1 MASYYDEDLHR
12 LHQETLEKKGIEAM
26 LSDLQI
32 QKEELE
38 KKSKDLEKSMNE
50 EQEDVERLNKG
61 SLTAFFY
68 RVSGKLEEKLTGE
81 QILYQ
86 LNLYRKYMS
95 EQMAEGKTE
104 AQVLQK
110 LGDPTVVAQK
120 VMEAYENKEKQEAA
134 QRGNALKDPFPLT
147 AEEMNAQIK
156 NGMGISSAV

>member
-1 MASYYDEDLHR
+1 MDDFLYV
-12 LHQETLEKKGIEAM
+12 
-26 LSDLQI
+26 LQC
-32 QKEELE
+32 E
-38 KKSKDLEKSMNE
+38 
-50 EQEDVERLNKG
+50 
-61 SLTAFFY
+61 
-68 RVSGKLEEKLTGE
+68 LEEKLTGE

-147 AEEMNAQIK
+147 AEEMNTQIK
-156 NGMGISSAV
+156 NPEWGFHLQFEENKGWDIRLGKLKLNSWYGTLIILGVVLVIFILLSYLKSHM

>member
-1 MASYYDEDLHR
+1 MDDFLYV
-12 LHQETLEKKGIEAM
+12 
-26 LSDLQI
+26 LQC
-32 QKEELE
+32 E
-38 KKSKDLEKSMNE
+38 
-50 EQEDVERLNKG
+50 
-61 SLTAFFY
+61 
-68 RVSGKLEEKLTGE
+68 LEEKLTGE

-104 AQVLQK
+104 GQVLQK

-156 NGMGISSAV
+156 NPEWGFHLQFEENKGWDIRLGKLKLNSWYGTLIILGVVLVIFILLSYLKSHM

>member
-1 MASYYDEDLHR
+1 MDDFLYV
-12 LHQETLEKKGIEAM
+12 
-26 LSDLQI
+26 LQC
-32 QKEELE
+32 E
-38 KKSKDLEKSMNE
+38 
-50 EQEDVERLNKG
+50 
-61 SLTAFFY
+61 
-68 RVSGKLEEKLTGE
+68 LEEKLTGE

-156 NGMGISSAV
+156 NPEWGFHLQFEENKGWDIRLGKLKLNSWYGTLIILGVVLVIFILLSYPKSHM

>member
-1 MASYYDEDLHR
+1 MDDFLYV
-12 LHQETLEKKGIEAM
+12 
-26 LSDLQI
+26 LQC
-32 QKEELE
+32 E
-38 KKSKDLEKSMNE
+38 
-50 EQEDVERLNKG
+50 
-61 SLTAFFY
+61 
-68 RVSGKLEEKLTGE
+68 LEEKLTGE

-120 VMEAYENKEKQEAA
+120 IIEAYENKEKQEAA

-156 NGMGISSAV
+156 NPEWGFHLQFEENKGWDIRLGKLKLNSWYGTLIILGVVLVIFILLSYLKSHM

>member
-1 MASYYDEDLHR
+1 MDDFLYV
-12 LHQETLEKKGIEAM
+12 
-26 LSDLQI
+26 LQC
-32 QKEELE
+32 E
-38 KKSKDLEKSMNE
+38 
-50 EQEDVERLNKG
+50 
-61 SLTAFFY
+61 
-68 RVSGKLEEKLTGE
+68 LEEKLTGE

-156 NGMGISSAV
+156 NPEWGFHLQFEENKGWDIRLGKLKLNSWYGTLIILGVVLVIFILFSYLKSHM

>member
-1 MASYYDEDLHR
+1 MDDFLYV
-12 LHQETLEKKGIEAM
+12 
-26 LSDLQI
+26 LQC
-32 QKEELE
+32 E
-38 KKSKDLEKSMNE
+38 
-50 EQEDVERLNKG
+50 
-61 SLTAFFY
+61 
-68 RVSGKLEEKLTGE
+68 LEEKLTGE

-95 EQMAEGKTE
+95 EQMAEGRTE

-156 NGMGISSAV
+156 NPEWGFHLQFEENKGWDIRLGKLKLNSWYGTLIILGVVLVIFILLSYLKSHM

>member
-1 MASYYDEDLHR
+1 MDDFLYV
-12 LHQETLEKKGIEAM
+12 
-26 LSDLQI
+26 LQC
-32 QKEELE
+32 E
-38 KKSKDLEKSMNE
+38 
-50 EQEDVERLNKG
+50 
-61 SLTAFFY
+61 
-68 RVSGKLEEKLTGE
+68 LEEKLTGE

-147 AEEMNAQIK
+147 AEEMNAQLK
-156 NGMGISSAV
+156 NPEWGFHLQFEENKGWDIRLGKLKLNSWYGTLIILGVVLVIFILLSYLKSHM

>member
-1 MASYYDEDLHR
+1 MDDFLYV
-12 LHQETLEKKGIEAM
+12 
-26 LSDLQI
+26 LQC
-32 QKEELE
+32 E
-38 KKSKDLEKSMNE
+38 
-50 EQEDVERLNKG
+50 
-61 SLTAFFY
+61 
-68 RVSGKLEEKLTGE
+68 LEEKLTGE

-134 QRGNALKDPFPLT
+134 QRGNALQNPFPLT

-156 NGMGISSAV
+156 NPEWGFHLQFEENKGWDIRLGKLKLNSWYGTLIILGVVLVIFILLSYLKSHM

>member
-1 MASYYDEDLHR
+1 MDDFLYV
-12 LHQETLEKKGIEAM
+12 
-26 LSDLQI
+26 LQC
-32 QKEELE
+32 E
-38 KKSKDLEKSMNE
+38 
-50 EQEDVERLNKG
+50 
-61 SLTAFFY
+61 
-68 RVSGKLEEKLTGE
+68 LEEKLTGE

-95 EQMAEGKTE
+95 EQMAKGKTE

-156 NGMGISSAV
+156 NPEWGFHLQFEENKGWDIRLGKLKLNSWYGTLIILGVVLVIFILLSYLKSHM

>member
-1 MASYYDEDLHR
+1 MDDFLYV
-12 LHQETLEKKGIEAM
+12 
-26 LSDLQI
+26 LQC
-32 QKEELE
+32 E
-38 KKSKDLEKSMNE
+38 
-50 EQEDVERLNKG
+50 
-61 SLTAFFY
+61 
-68 RVSGKLEEKLTGE
+68 LEEKLTGE

-95 EQMAEGKTE
+95 EQMTEGKTE

-156 NGMGISSAV
+156 NPEWGFHLQFEENKGWDIRLGKLKLNSWYGTLIILGVVLVIFILLSYLKSHM

>member
-1 MASYYDEDLHR
+1 MDDFLYV
-12 LHQETLEKKGIEAM
+12 
-26 LSDLQI
+26 LQC
-32 QKEELE
+32 E
-38 KKSKDLEKSMNE
+38 
-50 EQEDVERLNKG
+50 
-61 SLTAFFY
+61 
-68 RVSGKLEEKLTGE
+68 LEEKLTGE

-156 NGMGISSAV
+156 NPELKLNSWYGTLIILGVVLVIFILLSYLKSHM

>member
-1 MASYYDEDLHR
+1 MDDFLYV
-12 LHQETLEKKGIEAM
+12 
-26 LSDLQI
+26 LQC
-32 QKEELE
+32 E
-38 KKSKDLEKSMNE
+38 
-50 EQEDVERLNKG
+50 
-61 SLTAFFY
+61 
-68 RVSGKLEEKLTGE
+68 LEEKLTGE

-156 NGMGISSAV
+156 NPEWGFHLQFEENKGWDIRLGKLKLNSWYGTLIILGVVLVLFILLSYLKSHM

>member
-1 MASYYDEDLHR
+1 MDDFLYV
-12 LHQETLEKKGIEAM
+12 
-26 LSDLQI
+26 LQC
-32 QKEELE
+32 E
-38 KKSKDLEKSMNE
+38 
-50 EQEDVERLNKG
+50 
-61 SLTAFFY
+61 
-68 RVSGKLEEKLTGE
+68 LEEKLTGE

-104 AQVLQK
+104 GQVLQK

-120 VMEAYENKEKQEAA
+120 IMEAYENKEKQEAA

-156 NGMGISSAV
+156 NPEWGFHLQFEENKGWDIRLGKLKLNSWYGTLIILGVVLVIFILLSYLKSHM

>member
-1 MASYYDEDLHR
+1 MDDFLYV
-12 LHQETLEKKGIEAM
+12 
-26 LSDLQI
+26 LQC
-32 QKEELE
+32 E
-38 KKSKDLEKSMNE
+38 
-50 EQEDVERLNKG
+50 
-61 SLTAFFY
+61 
-68 RVSGKLEEKLTGE
+68 LEEKLTGE

-120 VMEAYENKEKQEAA
+120 VMEAYENKEKQEAT

-156 NGMGISSAV
+156 NPEWGFHLQFEENKGWDIRLGKLKLNSWYGTLIILGVVLVIFILLSYLKSHM

>member
-1 MASYYDEDLHR
+1 MDDFLYV
-12 LHQETLEKKGIEAM
+12 
-26 LSDLQI
+26 LQC
-32 QKEELE
+32 E
-38 KKSKDLEKSMNE
+38 
-50 EQEDVERLNKG
+50 
-61 SLTAFFY
+61 
-68 RVSGKLEEKLTGE
+68 LEEKLTGE

-156 NGMGISSAV
+156 NPEWGFHLQFEENNGWDIRLGKLKLNSWYGTLIILGVVLVIFILLSYLKSHM

>member
-1 MASYYDEDLHR
+1 MDDFLYV
-12 LHQETLEKKGIEAM
+12 
-26 LSDLQI
+26 LQC
-32 QKEELE
+32 E
-38 KKSKDLEKSMNE
+38 
-50 EQEDVERLNKG
+50 
-61 SLTAFFY
+61 
-68 RVSGKLEEKLTGE
+68 LEEKLTGE

-156 NGMGISSAV
+156 NPQWGFHLQFEENKGWDIRLGKLKLNSWYGTLIILGVVLVIFILLSYLKSHM

>member
-1 MASYYDEDLHR
+1 MDDFLYV
-12 LHQETLEKKGIEAM
+12 
-26 LSDLQI
+26 LQC
-32 QKEELE
+32 E
-38 KKSKDLEKSMNE
+38 
-50 EQEDVERLNKG
+50 
-61 SLTAFFY
+61 
-68 RVSGKLEEKLTGE
+68 LEEKLTGE

-156 NGMGISSAV
+156 NPEWGFHLQFEENKGWDIRLGKLKLNSWYGTLIILGVVLVIFILLSYLKSHMG

>member
-1 MASYYDEDLHR
+1 MDDFLYV
-12 LHQETLEKKGIEAM
+12 
-26 LSDLQI
+26 LQC
-32 QKEELE
+32 E
-38 KKSKDLEKSMNE
+38 
-50 EQEDVERLNKG
+50 
-61 SLTAFFY
+61 
-68 RVSGKLEEKLTGE
+68 LEEKLTGE

-120 VMEAYENKEKQEAA
+120 VMEAYENKEKQEVA

-156 NGMGISSAV
+156 NPEWGFHLQFEENKGWDIRLGKLKLNSWYGTLIILGVVLVIFILLSYLKSHM

>member
-1 MASYYDEDLHR
+1 MDDFLYV
-12 LHQETLEKKGIEAM
+12 
-26 LSDLQI
+26 LQC
-32 QKEELE
+32 E
-38 KKSKDLEKSMNE
+38 
-50 EQEDVERLNKG
+50 
-61 SLTAFFY
+61 
-68 RVSGKLEEKLTGE
+68 LEEKLTGE

-104 AQVLQK
+104 GQVLQK

-120 VMEAYENKEKQEAA
+120 IIEAYENKEKQEAA

-156 NGMGISSAV
+156 NPEWGFHLQFEENKGWDIRLGKLKLNSWYGTLIILGVVLVIFILLSYLKSHM

>member
-1 MASYYDEDLHR
+1 MDDFLYV
-12 LHQETLEKKGIEAM
+12 
-26 LSDLQI
+26 LQC
-32 QKEELE
+32 E
-38 KKSKDLEKSMNE
+38 
-50 EQEDVERLNKG
+50 
-61 SLTAFFY
+61 
-68 RVSGKLEEKLTGE
+68 LEEKLTGE

-156 NGMGISSAV
+156 NPEWGFHLQFEENKGWDIRLGKLKLNSWYGTLIILGVVLVIFILLSYLKSHM

>member
-1 MASYYDEDLHR
+1 MDDFLYV
-12 LHQETLEKKGIEAM
+12 
-26 LSDLQI
+26 LQC
-32 QKEELE
+32 E
-38 KKSKDLEKSMNE
+38 
-50 EQEDVERLNKG
+50 
-61 SLTAFFY
+61 
-68 RVSGKLEEKLTGE
+68 LEEKLTGE

-134 QRGNALKDPFPLT
+134 QRGNALKDPFTLT

-156 NGMGISSAV
+156 NPEWGFHLQFEENKGWDIRLGKLKLNSWYGTLIILGVVLVIFILLSYLKSHM

>member
-1 MASYYDEDLHR
+1 MDDFLYV
-12 LHQETLEKKGIEAM
+12 
-26 LSDLQI
+26 LQC
-32 QKEELE
+32 E
-38 KKSKDLEKSMNE
+38 
-50 EQEDVERLNKG
+50 
-61 SLTAFFY
+61 
-68 RVSGKLEEKLTGE
+68 LEEKLTGE

-110 LGDPTVVAQK
+110 FGDPTVVAQK

-156 NGMGISSAV
+156 NPEWGFHLQFEENKGWDIRLGKLKLNSWYGTLIILGVVLVIFILLSYLKSHM

>member
-1 MASYYDEDLHR
+1 MDDFLYV
-12 LHQETLEKKGIEAM
+12 
-26 LSDLQI
+26 LQC
-32 QKEELE
+32 E
-38 KKSKDLEKSMNE
+38 
-50 EQEDVERLNKG
+50 
-61 SLTAFFY
+61 
-68 RVSGKLEEKLTGE
+68 LEEKLTGE

-110 LGDPTVVAQK
+110 LGDPIVVAQK

-156 NGMGISSAV
+156 NPEWGFHLQFEENKGWDIRLGKLKLNSWYGTLIILGVVLVIFILLSYLKSHM

>member
-1 MASYYDEDLHR
+1 MDDFLYV
-12 LHQETLEKKGIEAM
+12 
-26 LSDLQI
+26 LQC
-32 QKEELE
+32 E
-38 KKSKDLEKSMNE
+38 
-50 EQEDVERLNKG
+50 
-61 SLTAFFY
+61 
-68 RVSGKLEEKLTGE
+68 LEEKLTGE

-147 AEEMNAQIK
+147 EEEMNAQIK
-156 NGMGISSAV
+156 NPEWGFHLQFEENKGWDIRLGKLKLNSWYGTLIILGVVLVIFILLSYLKSHM

>member
-1 MASYYDEDLHR
+1 MDDFLYV
-12 LHQETLEKKGIEAM
+12 
-26 LSDLQI
+26 LQC
-32 QKEELE
+32 E
-38 KKSKDLEKSMNE
+38 
-50 EQEDVERLNKG
+50 
-61 SLTAFFY
+61 
-68 RVSGKLEEKLTGE
+68 LEEKLTGE

-156 NGMGISSAV
+156 NPEWGFHLQFEENKGWDIRLGKLKLTSWYGTLIILGVVLVIFILLSYLKSHM

>member
-1 MASYYDEDLHR
+1 MDDFLYV
-12 LHQETLEKKGIEAM
+12 
-26 LSDLQI
+26 LQC
-32 QKEELE
+32 E
-38 KKSKDLEKSMNE
+38 
-50 EQEDVERLNKG
+50 
-61 SLTAFFY
+61 
-68 RVSGKLEEKLTGE
+68 LEEKLTGE

-120 VMEAYENKEKQEAA
+120 VMEAYENKERQEAA

-156 NGMGISSAV
+156 NPEWGFHLQFEENKGWDIRLGKLKLNSWYGTLIILGVVLVIFILLSYLKSHM

>member
-1 MASYYDEDLHR
+1 MDDFLYV
-12 LHQETLEKKGIEAM
+12 
-26 LSDLQI
+26 LQC
-32 QKEELE
+32 E
-38 KKSKDLEKSMNE
+38 
-50 EQEDVERLNKG
+50 
-61 SLTAFFY
+61 
-68 RVSGKLEEKLTGE
+68 LEEKLTGE

-104 AQVLQK
+104 GQVLQK

-120 VMEAYENKEKQEAA
+120 IIEAYENKEKQEAA

-156 NGMGISSAV
+156 NPEWGFHLQFEENKGWDIRLGKLKQNSWYGTLIILGVVLVLFILLSYLKSHM

>member
-1 MASYYDEDLHR
+1 MDDFLYVVQCE
-12 LHQETLEKKGIEAM
+12 
-26 LSDLQI
+26 
-32 QKEELE
+32 
-38 KKSKDLEKSMNE
+38 
-50 EQEDVERLNKG
+50 
-61 SLTAFFY
+61 
-68 RVSGKLEEKLTGE
+68 LEEKLTGE

-104 AQVLQK
+104 GQVLQK

-120 VMEAYENKEKQEAA
+120 IIEAYENKEKQEAA

-156 NGMGISSAV
+156 NPEWGFHLQFEENKGWDIRLGKLKLNSWYGTLIILGVVLVIFILLSYLKSHM